1 MKILFSALHFGY
13 FRNFE
18 SVIAALA
25 ERGHHVHLAADE
37 PDIAGGQGL
46 VERLAATH
54 ETVTWGWTP
63 GVQDEP
69 WFVAAQKAR
78 YGLDYVRFLHAR
90 YEDAPKLRLRNI
102 SRAARILRWLTAP
115 IGGFRPGRQAV
126 ETGLKWAERMMPRSD
141 AIRQWMED
149 QAPDVVL
156 LATLTFSRSTNM
168 EQLKAARVSGVPVAA
183 CIMSWDHLSS
193 KSMLHI
199 HPDLTL
205 VWNETQQREAVEMHA
220 LPSNR
225 VAITGAQCYDQWFAR
240 GPELS
245 REAFCKT
252 VGLSADRPFVLYVC
266 SAMSPSPDPVE
277 PVFVK
282 RWAEALKASADPV
295 LRETGI
301 LIRPHPERLKEWQG
315 LSLEG
320 LDNVVVRGRNPID
333 HAAKAEY
340 FDSLYHSAAV
350 AGICTS
356 AFLEAAIVGRP
367 VQTLLLPEFRIH
379 QEGMAHFRYLMQI
392 EDGLLE
398 AAPTLD
404 AHLRQLSAAIAA
416 PAPRTERAA
425 RFLKAFVRPKGLDC
439 PATPVFVEHVER
451 LAAGGRR
458 VPDPTLAGS
467 TFARAFMERLAVSAH
482 TRLGSWLLMDAIDE
496 ERAQSERESQRFKQE
511 IEEKRLAYRRGKERK
526 RDEAIRATEGERRE
540 KEWRKW
546 RRGLSARKQ
555 VARLKG
561 GVKQLIG
568 ARER

>member
-18 SVIAALA
+18 SVIVALA
-25 ERGHHVHLAADE
+25 ERGHRVHLAADE
-37 PDIAGGQGL
+37 QDIAGGQGL
-46 VERLAATH
+46 VERLATMH
-54 ETVTWGWTP
+54 DGITWGWTP

-69 WFVAAQKAR
+69 WFMAAQKAR
-78 YGLDYVRFLHAR
+78 YGLDYVRFLDPR

-102 SRAARILRWLTAP
+102 SRAARVLRWLTASL
-115 IGGFRPGRQAV
+115 GGFRPARPAV
-126 ETGLKWAERMMPRSD
+126 EAGLKWAERMMPRST
-141 AIRQWMED
+141 AVERWLEEE
-149 QAPDVVL
+149 APDVVL

-168 EQLKAARVSGVPVAA
+168 EQLKAARAAGVPVAA

-193 KSMLHI
+193 KSLLHI
-199 HPDLTL
+199 QPDMTL
-205 VWNETQQREAVEMHA
+205 VWNETQRREAVEMHA
-220 LPSNR
+220 IPADR

-240 GPELS
+240 SPELS
-245 REAFCKT
+245 REEFCRT
-252 VGLSADRPFVLYVC
+252 VGLRPDRPFVLYVC

-282 RWAEALKASADPV
+282 QWAEAIKASGDPV
-295 LRETGI
+295 LREAGI
-301 LIRPHPERLKEWQG
+301 LVRPHPERLKEWQG
-315 LSLEG
+315 VSLDG

-333 HAAKAEY
+333 RAAKAEY

-350 AGICTS
+350 AGVCTS

-367 VQTLLLPEFRIH
+367 VLTMLLPEFRIH

-404 AHLRQLSAAIAA
+404 THLRQLSAAIAA
-416 PAPRTERAA
+416 PAERGDRAA
-425 RFLKAFVRPKGLDC
+425 RFLKAFVRPNGLDC
-439 PATPVFVEHVER
+439 AATPVFVEQVER
-451 LAAGGRR
+451 LAAAGRHA
-458 VPDPTLAGS
+458 PDPSLGGS
-467 TFARAFMERLAVSAH
+467 PISRAFMSRVAESAH
-482 TRLGSWLLMDAIDE
+482 TRLGVWLLMDAIDQ
-496 ERAQSERESQRFKQE
+496 ERAQSERESQRYKQE
-511 IEEKRLAYRRGKERK
+511 IEEKRLAYRRGKQQK
-526 RDEAIRATEGERRE
+526 RDETIRTTEGERRE